1 MQRLKNQE
9 DTNFSIANPLA
20 IMMKRPKENIGLI
33 FREGTTPDTI
43 LETTNDTCH
52 HRLLKKKTTMTRK
65 RLISVTE
72 SDPSQKILRNSEMSN
87 DHHKIFR
94 SFSSPDYIEL
104 DHSVPE
110 RVSRK
115 NCKNHPEISTIDL
128 NSRLSPLPSDEFI
141 SSSSVLTYRVKS
153 RSYLRKIE
161 SNKAIEDSHE
171 LSNCF
176 DQRVEDENLKR
187 YLRLKFDYHPN
198 VACRVNF
205 DDSLSTNIK
214 KGKSFMFFITYRLSL
229 KIIEMFYRLIIGHI
243 FFTFK

>member
-1 MQRLKNQE
+1 MQRLKTQE
-9 DTNFSIANPLA
+9 DTNFPIANPVA
-20 IMMKRPKENIGLI
+20 IMMKRAKEKVGLI
-33 FREGTTPDTI
+33 CGEGTTPDTI
-43 LETTNDTCH
+43 LENKNETCH
-52 HRLLKKKTTMTRK
+52 HRLVKKTTMTRK

-72 SDPSQKILRNSEMSN
+72 SDPSHKILRNSEPSN

-94 SFSSPDYIEL
+94 SFSSPHYIEL

-110 RVSRK
+110 TVSRK
-115 NCKNHPEISTIDL
+115 NCNNHPEISTLDL
-128 NSRLSPLPSDEFI
+128 NSRLSPIPSDEFI
-141 SSSSVLTYRVKS
+141 SSSSVLTHRVKS

-176 DQRVEDENLKR
+176 DQRVEDKNLKR

-205 DDSLSTNIK
+205 DDSLSSNIK
-214 KGKSFMFFITYRLSL
+214 KGKSFMF
-229 KIIEMFYRLIIGHI
+229 LISYC
-243 FFTFK
+243 